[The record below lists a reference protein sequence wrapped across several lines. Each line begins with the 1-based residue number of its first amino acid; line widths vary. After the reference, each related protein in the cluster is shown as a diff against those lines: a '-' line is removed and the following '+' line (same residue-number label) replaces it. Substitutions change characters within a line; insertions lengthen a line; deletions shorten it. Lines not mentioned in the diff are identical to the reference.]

1 MRVALYARVS
11 TSRQAQAQTIEQQL
25 ERRRA
30 HVQAQGETVA
40 ERDVFRDA
48 GYSGASLSRPGL
60 DQLRDQVALAEFDR
74 VVVTAPDRLARKYV
88 HQVLLIEELQAHGC
102 TVEFV
107 ERPMSQDPH
116 DQLLL
121 QIRGAVAEYERTLIC
136 DRRRRGRLTHLRA
149 GQLLPWSRAPF
160 GYRLDPEHP
169 RDPACLRL
177 DPAAAALVREM
188 FAWYL
193 DPGATV
199 HSIALRLT
207 RAGIP
212 TPTGKLRWNVASVRG
227 ILKNPA
233 YTGTAYGNR
242 TRIVAAT
249 QRKSALLPL
258 GPGVSYR
265 YRPREE
271 WIGVP
276 VPALISQDVFDRVQE
291 KLARNQQC
299 SARNN
304 THFPYLLRA
313 MVSCG
318 RCRLGTTARTMM
330 PTAQSYYVCQGRSN
344 ALRVAQGQRCT
355 ARYIPARAL
364 DDLVWQDLCTLLLEP
379 EHLASALRR
388 AHGGQWLPQELQ
400 ARQATLYHAL
410 TQLDTA
416 QQRLLDAYLAGVLTL
431 PAFEQKQ
438 RELARRQEALQN
450 PQRQLDAV
458 AQQHVALS
466 AVAASLE
473 AFCAQVRD
481 GLREATFQ
489 QRRALVELLI
499 DRVIVTDGDVEIR
512 YVFPTTCHGPP
523 VRFSHLRV
531 DYLGL
536 LRQVVGQR
544 VGLVVQPADLGIHPA
559 VEVGVGVLAAQEV
572 LHLLRRVDLLLLVGD
587 LLLGDVDADL
597 LGDVDADLLGD
608 VDADLLGE
616 DLPVDV
622 LDLVP
627 GDVGLLDPI
636 LQLPGEAGFPSG
648 GGRLVVEIVGVDP
661 QASRHRR

>member
-1 MRVALYARVS
+1 MRIALYARVS

-25 ERRRA
+25 ERLQA

-40 ERDVFRDA
+40 ERAVFRDA

-60 DQLRDQVALAEFDR
+60 DQLRDRAALAEFDR

-88 HQVLLIEELQAHGC
+88 HQVLLIEELQGHGC
-102 TVEFV
+102 TVEFL
-107 ERPMSQDPH
+107 ERPMTQDPH

-136 DRRRRGRLTHLRA
+136 DRMRRGRLTHLRA

-160 GYRLDPEHP
+160 GYQLDPEHP

-177 DPAAAALVREM
+177 DPAASALVHEM

-193 DPGATV
+193 EAGATV

-207 RAGIP
+207 QLGIS
-212 TPTGKLRWNVASVRG
+212 TPTGKPRWNVASVRG

-242 TRIVAAT
+242 TRIVEAT
-249 QRKSALLPL
+249 GRKSALLPV

-276 VPALISQDVFDRVQE
+276 VPALISLETFDRVQE
-291 KLARNQQC
+291 KLAHNQQC

-318 RCRLGTTARTMM
+318 CCRLGTTARTMM
-330 PTAQSYYVCQGRSN
+330 PSGQSYYVCQGRSN
-344 ALRVAQGQRCT
+344 ALRAAQGQRCT
-355 ARYIPARAL
+355 ARYIPGRAL
-364 DDLVWQDLCTLLLEP
+364 DDLVWQDLCAVLTEP
-379 EHLASALRR
+379 EHLAVALRR
-388 AHGGQWLPQELQ
+388 AHSGHWLPQELQ
-400 ARQATLYHAL
+400 ARQATLRYAL
-410 TQLDTA
+410 TQLDTS
-416 QQRLLDAYLAGVLTL
+416 QQRLLDAYLASVLPL
-431 PAFEQKQ
+431 PVFERK
-438 RELARRQEALQN
+438 RHELTRRQEALQSQ
-450 PQRQLDAV
+450 QRQLDAV
-458 AQQHVALS
+458 AQHHLTWS
-466 AVAASLE
+466 AVAESLE

-481 GLREATFQ
+481 GLHEASFQ
-489 QRRALVELLI
+489 LRRALVELLI

-523 VRFSHLRV
+523 IRFRHLRV
-531 DYLGL
+531 DYLHFIA
-536 LRQVVGQR
+536 
-544 VGLVVQPADLGIHPA
+544 QPI
-559 VEVGVGVLAAQEV
+559 VLAPGE
-572 LHLLRRVDLLLLVGD
+572 HWSSPFWSPPGWTSLRRN
-587 LLLGDVDADL
+587 ARR
-597 LGDVDADLLGD
+597 
-608 VDADLLGE
+608 
-616 DLPVDV
+616 
-622 LDLVP
+622 
-627 GDVGLLDPI
+627 DPTP
-636 LQLPGEAGFPSG
+636 L
-648 GGRLVVEIVGVDP
+648 
-661 QASRHRR
+661 

>member
-25 ERRRA
+25 ERLRA
-30 HVQAQGETVA
+30 HVHAQGETVA
-40 ERDVFRDA
+40 EQDVFRDA
-48 GYSGASLSRPGL
+48 GYSGASLSRPRL
-60 DQLRDQVALAEFDR
+60 DQLRDRAALAEFDR

-88 HQVLLIEELQAHGC
+88 HQVLLLEDLHAHGC
-102 TVEFV
+102 TVECV

-121 QIRGAVAEYERTLIC
+121 QIRGAVAEYERALIC
-136 DRRRRGRLTHLRA
+136 DRMRRGRLTHLRA

-160 GYRLDPEHP
+160 GYQLDPDHP
-169 RDPACLRL
+169 RDPACLHL
-177 DPAAAALVREM
+177 DAAAAALVQEM

-207 RAGIP
+207 QLGIL
-212 TPTGKLRWNVASVRG
+212 TPTGKPRWNVASVRG

-242 TRIVAAT
+242 TRIVPAT
-249 QRKSALLPL
+249 GRKSALLPV

-276 VPALISQDVFDRVQE
+276 VPALISPDVFERVQE
-291 KLARNQQC
+291 QLAHNQQC

-313 MVSCG
+313 LVSCG
-318 RCRLGTTARTMM
+318 QCRLGTTARTMQ
-330 PTAQSYYVCQGRSN
+330 PGGQSYYVCQGRSN
-344 ALRVAQGQRCT
+344 ALRRAQGQRCT
-355 ARYIPARAL
+355 ARYIPGRAL
-364 DDLVWQDLCTLLLEP
+364 DDLVWQDLCAILTEP

-388 AHGGQWLPQELQ
+388 AHGGHWLPQELH
-400 ARQATLYHAL
+400 ARPATLRQAL
-410 TQLDTA
+410 TQLDTS

-431 PAFEQKQ
+431 AAFERK
-438 RELARRQEALQN
+438 RHELARRQEALQSQ
-450 PQRQLDAV
+450 QRQLDAV
-458 AQQHVALS
+458 AQQHLILSTVAE
-466 AVAASLE
+466 SLE
-473 AFCAQVRD
+473 VFCAQVRR
-481 GLREATFQ
+481 GLHTATFA

-523 VRFSHLRV
+523 IRFSHLRV
-531 DYLGL
+531 DYLDL
-536 LRQVVGQR
+536 IALAIVVF
-544 VGLVVQPADLGIHPA
+544 A
-559 VEVGVGVLAAQEV
+559 
-572 LHLLRRVDLLLLVGD
+572 
-587 LLLGDVDADL
+587 
-597 LGDVDADLLGD
+597 
-608 VDADLLGE
+608 
-616 DLPVDV
+616 
-622 LDLVP
+622 
-627 GDVGLLDPI
+627 
-636 LQLPGEAGFPSG
+636 
-648 GGRLVVEIVGVDP
+648 
-661 QASRHRR
+661 